1 MHFKRISFFVF
12 FTLAALTSFTAP
24 YLPTKEDA
32 AAQNVN
38 LEYLNQGRLLYIKT
52 CSSCHAL
59 HLTSEYTKMQWALS
73 MNKMQ
78 KRAKITDEQ
87 KEMIFRYLITKAK
100 P

>member
-1 MHFKRISFFVF
+1 MLFKRISFF
-12 FTLAALTSFTAP
+12 LLCILTSSISFAVLYVPTTA
-24 YLPTKEDA
+24 DA

-38 LEYLNQGRLLYIKT
+38 LDYLNQGRLLYTKT
-52 CSSCHAL
+52 CSSCHTI
-59 HLTSEYTKMQWALS
+59 HLPSEYTKMQWALT

-100 P
+100 